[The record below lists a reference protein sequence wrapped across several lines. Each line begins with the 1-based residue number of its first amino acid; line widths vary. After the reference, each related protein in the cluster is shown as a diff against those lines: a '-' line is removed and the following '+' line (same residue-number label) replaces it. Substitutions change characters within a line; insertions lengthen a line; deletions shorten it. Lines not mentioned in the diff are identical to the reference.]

1 MSATVAGR
9 RVAVLGGTG
18 FIGSHLVERLVAEG
32 AQVLAVARTPARIEH
47 LAAVR
52 GGCAIAFADIC
63 NSGEVLH
70 TLKTFRPEVLYHL
83 AAHPDASESFAH
95 VADCVRINGLGLVNA
110 LQAAAACGVELFVYG
125 DSAKDYGNA
134 PVPYRAGQHATP
146 VCSYAIVKAAGWQ
159 LCTLA
164 ASFTSLNVVALRP
177 TFVYGARQNRNVI
190 TYVQEC
196 AAARRPI
203 RLMGGSQTR
212 DPLFIDDAVSAFVQA
227 ATEPRAWGH
236 AIPIGGGQELPV
248 SSLCEAVLA
257 AIGARLPI
265 VSGAEEPRLTEI
277 WRSSSDNVDA
287 WRLLGWEPRVM
298 LSEGLERTVA
308 GWAAGASAAV
318 QPRIAVA
325 PPLTG
330 CRATPLASG
339 LVFNVLDRR
348 NGRPDRRSLPR
359 GGRRASDAVPLQ
371 HAATPTHWE
380 TRVGGAGVPLELV
393 AGKWRQAL

>member
-1 MSATVAGR
+1 MAATLAGR

-18 FIGSHLVERLVAEG
+18 FIGSHLVEQLVAEG
-32 AQVLAVARTPARIEH
+32 AQVLAVARTPARVDH

-52 GGCAIAFADIC
+52 SDCAITFADIC

-70 TLKTFRPEVLYHL
+70 TLKVFRPDIVYHL

-110 LQAAAACGVELFVYG
+110 LQASAACGVELFVYG

-134 PVPYRAGQHATP
+134 PVPYRAAQLANP

-159 LCTLA
+159 LCTLI
-164 ASFTSLNVVALRP
+164 ASFTALKVVALRP
-177 TFVYGARQNRNVI
+177 TFVYGPRQNRNVI

-196 AAARRPI
+196 AAARRPV

-212 DPLFIDDAVSAFVQA
+212 DPLYIDDAVSAFVQA
-227 ATEPRAWGH
+227 AVEPRAWGH
-236 AIPIGGGQELPV
+236 AIPIGGGQELSV
-248 SSLCEAVLA
+248 TSLCEAVLA
-257 AIGARLPI
+257 AMGTPLPI
-265 VSGAEEPRLTEI
+265 AAGAEEPRLTEI

-287 WRLLGWEPRVM
+287 WRLLGWEPRVS
-298 LSEGLERTVA
+298 LSAGLERTVA
-308 GWAAGASAAV
+308 RWAADASAAT
-318 QPRIAVA
+318 QPRIGGP
-325 PPLTG
+325 PPLSG

-348 NGRPDRRSLPR
+348 NGHSDRRTLPR
-359 GGRRASDAVPLQ
+359 GGRRASDVVPLPELPLAVG
-371 HAATPTHWE
+371 AA
-380 TRVGGAGVPLELV
+380 
-393 AGKWRQAL
+393 KWRHAL

>member
-1 MSATVAGR
+1 MPPTLAGR

-18 FIGSHLVERLVAEG
+18 FIGSHLVEQLVAEG
-32 AQVLAVARTPARIEH
+32 AQVLAVARGPSRLDH

-52 GGCAIAFADIC
+52 GDCAVTFADIC
-63 NSGEVLH
+63 DGGEILH
-70 TLKTFRPEVLYHL
+70 ALKTFRPEVLYHL

-110 LQAAAACGVELFVYG
+110 LQAAVACGVELFVYG

-134 PVPYRAGQHATP
+134 PVPYRAAQQVNP

-164 ASFTSLNVVALRP
+164 TSFTPLKVVALRP
-177 TFVYGARQNRNVI
+177 TFVYGPRQNRNVI
-190 TYVQEC
+190 SYVQEC
-196 AAARRPI
+196 AAGRRPV

-227 ATEPRAWGH
+227 AIEPRAWGH

-248 SSLCEAVLA
+248 TSLCEAVLDA
-257 AIGARLPI
+257 LGAKLPI

-287 WRLLGWEPRVM
+287 YRLLGWEPRVM
-298 LSEGLERTVA
+298 LSDGLARTVA
-308 GWAAGASAAV
+308 DWAIGAPAVAAV
-318 QPRIAVA
+318 RPQAAPRA
-325 PPLTG
+325 G
-330 CRATPLASG
+330 CRATPFGAG
-339 LVFNVLDRR
+339 LTFHVLDRR
-348 NGRPDRRSLPR
+348 NGHLDRRALPR
-359 GGRRASDAVPLQ
+359 GGRRAADRIDLPAIAPLDMAGTARWR
-371 HAATPTHWE
+371 HA
-380 TRVGGAGVPLELV
+380 L
-393 AGKWRQAL
+393 